1 MKTLF
6 AITYPATTSARA
18 ALQDVQAMQK
28 GATISLIDAVLVTR
42 TSDGAVKLE
51 QSVNTTAI
59 GALSG
64 AMWGSLIGLLFL
76 NPLLGAAVGAT
87 AGALSGYAT
96 DYGISDEFMNTI
108 GQRLAGHTTTLF
120 ILAAELTPD
129 KVAAALARHG
139 GDIAY
144 TSMPDDIEERFRS
157 RFEPGGRATA
167 DALTPHS
174 APAMTATDP

>member
-6 AITYPATTSARA
+6 AITYPAAASARA
-18 ALQDVQAMQK
+18 ALEDVQAMQK
-28 GATISLIDAVLVTR
+28 GATISLVDAVLVTR
-42 TSDGAVKLE
+42 TPDGAVKLE

-59 GALSG
+59 GAVSG

-96 DYGISDEFMNTI
+96 DYGISDEFMTTM

-120 ILAAELTPD
+120 ILAADLTPD
-129 KVAAALARHG
+129 KVADALARHG
-139 GDIAY
+139 GEIAY

-157 RFEPGGRATA
+157 RFEPNRRATA
-167 DALTPHS
+167 ETSAMAS
-174 APAMTATDP
+174 APATTATDP